1 MANATFDY
9 KGFPMGNSNYRVDVN
24 DTSSYVYKGALY
36 KGTNHMGRRI
46 AFEPQRLYNFELQIV
61 GLDQLYTADKPGT
74 GDYGNSED
82 QTTNG
87 AWGSNVS
94 NNEFIHFASAAE
106 RILVACSSFSVP
118 DTTFGMIEIPHYN
131 NTTKYAGKV
140 EFGDASLVVEQYLG
154 SFTEQIMTTWARCV
168 YDPRTQNIG
177 YKNDYAKDMF
187 VIEYDSKGGTPRVW
201 KMENA
206 WPNVLP
212 GADWDYSS
220 TDRRQMTY
228 TIKCDRCVP
237 DYGIDTRTFSYVNA
251 GSDAINSITK
261 SAITY
266 TAYNTTGDWK
276 WDAQT
281 KSYYHPTTGDMEN
294 GITSSNS
301 NNGEIGVQ
309 D

>member
-1 MANATFDY
+1 
-9 KGFPMGNSNYRVDVN
+9 
-24 DTSSYVYKGALY
+24 
-36 KGTNHMGRRI
+36 
-46 AFEPQRLYNFELQIV
+46 
-61 GLDQLYTADKPGT
+61 
-74 GDYGNSED
+74 
-82 QTTNG
+82 
-87 AWGSNVS
+87 
-94 NNEFIHFASAAE
+94 
-106 RILVACSSFSVP
+106 
-118 DTTFGMIEIPHYN
+118 MIEIPHYN

-177 YKNDYAKDMF
+177 YKNDYAKDMY

-237 DYGIDTRTFSYVNA
+237 DYAIDTRTFTTVN
-251 GSDAINSITK
+251 GTTNQINSITRA
-261 SAITY
+261 AIDNN
-266 TAYNTTGDWK
+266 AYGSTLFMQNSSQNNWT
-276 WDAQT
+276 WDADT
-281 KSYYHPTTGDMEN
+281 GSYVNNNTGEL
-294 GITSSNS
+294 NS
-301 NNGEIGVQ
+301 ANPDE
-309 D
+309 

>member
-1 MANATFDY
+1 MANAKFDWSANIADNNARMT
-9 KGFPMGNSNYRVDVN
+9 PDDDNSFAN
-24 DTSSYVYKGALY
+24 KGALY
-36 KGTNHMGRRI
+36 KGTNHMGRKI

-61 GLDQLYTADKPGT
+61 GLDTLYTADNPGT
-74 GDYGNSED
+74 GAYTDEG
-82 QTTNG
+82 
-87 AWGSNVS
+87 
-94 NNEFIHFASAAE
+94 IHFGSAAE

-154 SFTEQIMTTWARCV
+154 AFTEQIMTTWARCV

-177 YKNDYAKDMF
+177 YKADYAKDMF
-187 VIEYDSKGGTPRVW
+187 ILEYDSKGGTPRVW

-237 DYGIDTRTFSYVNA
+237 DYAIDTRTFNIVNN
-251 GSDAINSITK
+251 SSNAINSITK
-261 SAITY
+261 SSFNGEVPTSQYPNNISVEFNGNINTNNWLWDSESGTY
-266 TAYNTTGDWK
+266 YNPNAGK
-276 WDAQT
+276 GYPA
-281 KSYYHPTTGDMEN
+281 H
-294 GITSSNS
+294 S
-301 NNGEIGVQ
+301 NNYNE
-309 D
+309 